1 MTENKESIPD
11 MDGDVLF
18 YFTYKPAESKTEA
31 ETWQND
37 WTSDPLWKKLN
48 AVKTGNAHEVDDA
61 IWTTAGGVKAAY
73 LFLDDIE
80 KYFLKS

>member
-18 YFTYKPAESKTEA
+18 YFTYKPAESKKA

-48 AVKTGNAHEVDDA
+48 AVKPETPMKSTMRSGRRP
-61 IWTTAGGVKAAY
+61 AA
-73 LFLDDIE
+73 
-80 KYFLKS
+80 